1 MKAAL
6 NLLLATSLTM
16 APVPAAATGPLER
29 AIAVHAARLAAE
41 PVARSGGAQ
50 AGVEL
55 RWAELGPVV
64 SGQRVTVVLS
74 DGSRVTGDA
83 VVVRDDALVL
93 DVKRATGSRAYA
105 GSNAPVPR
113 PMIATIEIERH
124 GGAGR
129 TLGVV
134 LGVLT
139 GVVIGGWVSAEAAD
153 SAGVGIPLFLGIAS
167 GITVAGYYAGKQM
180 SKRVTVIRIVG

>member
-1 MKAAL
+1 MSGAL
-6 NLLLATSLTM
+6 HVLIAVSLTA
-16 APVPAAATGPLER
+16 APVPPPSPGPLER

-41 PVARSGGAQ
+41 PAAPPNAER

-64 SGQRVTVVLS
+64 SGQRVTAVLR
-74 DGSRVTGDA
+74 DGSRITGDA
-83 VVVRDDALVL
+83 VVVREDALVL
-93 DVKRATGSRAYA
+93 DVKRGSGAYA

-113 PMIATIEIERH
+113 SSIASIEVERH

-129 TLGVV
+129 TLGLV
-134 LGVLT
+134 LGVLS
-139 GVVIGGWVSAEAAD
+139 GVVLGAWISAETAD
-153 SAGVGIPLFLGIAS
+153 SAGVGIPLFLGVAS
-167 GITVAGYYAGKQM
+167 GITIAGYYAGRQM